1 MDSRQLDLVEF
12 ELLKGTETMVNM
24 IKNRKQVIGISNDLF
39 NELLDYLDVNAE
51 KLYYVRNE
59 EGKRTIIYFESPV
72 DKENLTHLLRQ
83 YSGVE

>member
-39 NELLDYLDVNAE
+39 EELLEYLDVNAE

-59 EGKRTIIYFESPV
+59 GKRTNIYFESPI
-72 DKENLTHLLRQ
+72 DKENITQLLRH
-83 YSGVE
+83 YSGEE